1 MRAIV
6 PFQVAAVTSAAS
18 ARLKRALTVASGRSV
33 SAVLDDVTTTPAT
46 TVDQKKATR

>member
-6 PFQVAAVTSAAS
+6 PFRVPAVTSAVL

-33 SAVLDDVTTTPAT
+33 SAVLADVATTPAT
-46 TVDQKKATR
+46 TAEQKEATR